1 MDNQLKEFKRKN
13 INNICIGSC
22 IELMCLLDNFDN
34 DFVRLK
40 NFINE
45 NLCFF
50 NRQHEGTISELFE
63 SMQRVLTAEIFILL
77 RDIDKNDIY
86 CDYLNRYY

>member
-1 MDNQLKEFKRKN
+1 MENQLKEFKRKN
-13 INNICIGSC
+13 INNIRIGSC
-22 IELMCLLDNFDN
+22 IELMCLLDNFDS
-34 DFVRLK
+34 DFFRLK
-40 NFINE
+40 NFISE
-45 NLCFF
+45 NLYFF

-63 SMQRVLTAEIFILL
+63 SMQRVLTSEIFILL